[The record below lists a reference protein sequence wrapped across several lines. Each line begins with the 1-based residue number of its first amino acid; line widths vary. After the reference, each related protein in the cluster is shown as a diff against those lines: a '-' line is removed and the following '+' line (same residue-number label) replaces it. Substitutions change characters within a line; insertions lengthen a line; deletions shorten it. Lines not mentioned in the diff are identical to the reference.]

1 MQMKQFRSNML
12 KLLSLYFCCFLSF
25 APYPD
30 HAAELQALTVG
41 CSLMT
46 SSLKL

>member
-1 MQMKQFRSNML
+1 MKQFRSNKL
-12 KLLSLYFCCFLSF
+12 KLPSLYFCCFLSF
-25 APYPD
+25 ATYPD
-30 HAAELQALTVG
+30 HATELQALTVG